1 MKMKH
6 LNVNQET
13 ITNALQNCLNETH
26 ELMNG
31 NNGQAF
37 VQDIQNRMN
46 MGEDVDFATVIA
58 QTVWDWREHN

>member
-1 MKMKH
+1 MKH

-26 ELMNG
+26 KLMNS
-31 NNGQAF
+31 NNGLAF

-58 QTVWDWREHN
+58 QAVWDWRERN